1 MHVMNKEAVF
11 LNLPDKLAFLRVER
25 FAKIRKLELQGLK
38 LYKMTEESWST
49 LYEHVMNKE
58 AVFVNHLNL
67 AAVDRN
73 VKMNRKKG
81 HDTKIV
87 SYHSNFFFI
96 L

>member
-1 MHVMNKEAVF
+1 MITVVLLLISRASKQSAQC
-11 LNLPDKLAFLRVER
+11 D
-25 FAKIRKLELQGLK
+25 
-38 LYKMTEESWST
+38 
-49 LYEHVMNKE
+49 KE

-87 SYHSNFFFI
+87 SYHSNFFSYYEEAATFQ
-96 L
+96 